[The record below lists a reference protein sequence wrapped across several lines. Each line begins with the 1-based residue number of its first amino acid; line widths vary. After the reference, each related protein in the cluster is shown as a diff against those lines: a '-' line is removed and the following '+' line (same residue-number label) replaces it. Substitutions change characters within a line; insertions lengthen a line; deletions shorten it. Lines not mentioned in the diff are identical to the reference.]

1 MAQDLTIAEDP
12 SPWAAETWWAA
23 RRLRYNVALLLAGL
37 LAFVLYAVV
46 VEWCIRIESSG
57 DFEITLFTTAFQA
70 VGYLFMMAVANLCY
84 NLGPLSERIVRPA
97 RVAAY
102 RKITFRLALLFSVLL
117 PFTIP
122 TILATTC
129 YLHIGEGRPK

>member
-1 MAQDLTIAEDP
+1 MALDP
-12 SPWAAETWWAA
+12 APTDDPTAWAAQTWWAA
-23 RRLRYNVALLLAGL
+23 RRLRYNVALVVAGL
-37 LAFVLYAVV
+37 LAFICYAVV
-46 VEWCIRIESSG
+46 VEFCIRIEASG

-84 NLGPLSERIVRPA
+84 YLGPLCERLFRPK
-97 RVAAY
+97 RVGAY
-102 RKITFRLALLFSVLL
+102 RKVAFQLGLWFSVLL

-129 YLHIGEGRPK
+129 YLNHRQ